1 MLSHEEAETLSVQS
15 NRAKEL
21 WERRETKR
29 WGILRGPFM
38 VAIRVKTPELQWGL
52 WPSCIWKIRPP
63 SPPSS
68 APLEEGW
75 SPCPGIWPHSTQD
88 VRSLEAGY
96 VLLTKQPIWT
106 WKVKVVQSCPTLCY
120 PMDNTVHGIL
130 QARLLEWVAFPL
142 SRGSS
147 QPKDQ
152 IQVSRIAGGFFT
164 SWATREALSEHMNIY
179 FCQHKARLLEHPDF
193 RNASFPAKYRKN
205 PEAGL
210 SECSSGTWKHKHAVW
225 N

>member
-1 MLSHEEAETLSVQS
+1 MCRAIGPRSYEKGERQSAGESSEAH
-15 NRAKEL
+15 L
-21 WERRETKR
+21 WWRLE
-29 WGILRGPFM
+29 W
-38 VAIRVKTPELQWGL
+38 
-52 WPSCIWKIRPP
+52 RPQNCNEAFGHLASGRSDP
-63 SPPSS
+63 HPHPVLLPSS
-68 APLEEGW
+68 RLLALLW